1 MSSSNDNVTR
11 RTVLK
16 TGAGG
21 ALATVLARDN
31 SLAAETTTGKSDV
44 YKALGIR
51 PIINAAGTIT
61 TLGGSLMPPE
71 VVAAWTAAAQSFV
84 S

>member
-1 MSSSNDNVTR
+1 MTDQDVTR

-21 ALATVLARDN
+21 AVAALLADSDTMATATMTE
-31 SLAAETTTGKSDV
+31 SMDV
-44 YKALGIR
+44 YKTLGIR

-61 TLGGSLMPPE
+61 
-71 VVAAWTAAAQSFV
+71 
-84 S
+84 

>member
-1 MSSSNDNVTR
+1 MSSSNDNVSR

-31 SLAAETTTGKSDV
+31 LMATETTLEQPDV
-44 YKALGIR
+44 YKTLGIR
-51 PIINAAGTIT
+51 PIINAAGSIT

-71 VVAAWTAAAQSFV
+71 VMAA
-84 S
+84 